1 MDAIINMTYGCC
13 VEDYVSNEILS
24 GKKFL
29 NMIGKGVITMGKEQN
44 RRMMEY
50 VMDQLSGLPGV
61 RQIPMM
67 GGYIFYYNERIF
79 GGIYGS
85 GEMLIKI
92 TETSRQYMPD
102 SKPEL
107 PYEGTKEMLPCT
119 ILEDRETLQRMVMEM
134 WEELPERK
142 TKK

>member
-1 MDAIINMTYGCC
+1 
-13 VEDYVSNEILS
+13 
-24 GKKFL
+24 
-29 NMIGKGVITMGKEQN
+29 MGREQN

-50 VMDQLSGLPGV
+50 VMDQLSGLTGV
-61 RQIPMM
+61 RKIPMM

-85 GEMLIKI
+85 GQLLIKI
-92 TETSRQYMPD
+92 TDVSRRYMPD
-102 SKPEL
+102 SEPEL

-119 ILEDRETLQRMVMEM
+119 ILENREMLQRMVMEM

-142 TKK
+142 KKK

>member
-1 MDAIINMTYGCC
+1 
-13 VEDYVSNEILS
+13 
-24 GKKFL
+24 
-29 NMIGKGVITMGKEQN
+29 MGREQN
-44 RRMMEY
+44 KRMMEY

-61 RQIPMM
+61 RRIPMM

-85 GEMLIKI
+85 GELLVKI
-92 TETSRQYMPD
+92 TDVSRRYMPD
-102 SKPEL
+102 SEPEV

-119 ILEDRETLQRMVMEM
+119 ILEDREMLQKMVMEM

-142 TKK
+142 KKK

>member
-1 MDAIINMTYGCC
+1 
-13 VEDYVSNEILS
+13 
-24 GKKFL
+24 
-29 NMIGKGVITMGKEQN
+29 MGKEQN
-44 RRMMEY
+44 RRMMEF

-85 GEMLIKI
+85 GELLIKI
-92 TETSRQYMPD
+92 TDVSRRYMPD
-102 SKPEL
+102 SEPEL

-119 ILEDRETLQRMVMEM
+119 ILEDKEMLRRMVMEM

-142 TKK
+142 KKK

>member
-1 MDAIINMTYGCC
+1 
-13 VEDYVSNEILS
+13 
-24 GKKFL
+24 
-29 NMIGKGVITMGKEQN
+29 MGKEQN
-44 RRMMEY
+44 RRMMEF

-85 GEMLIKI
+85 GELLVKI
-92 TETSRQYMPD
+92 TDVSTRYMPD
-102 SKPEL
+102 SEPKL
-107 PYEGTKEMLPCT
+107 PYAGTKEMLPCT
-119 ILEDRETLQRMVMEM
+119 ILEDREMLQRMVMEM

-142 TKK
+142 KKK

>member
-1 MDAIINMTYGCC
+1 
-13 VEDYVSNEILS
+13 
-24 GKKFL
+24 
-29 NMIGKGVITMGKEQN
+29 MGKEQN
-44 RRMMEY
+44 KRMMEY
-50 VMDQLSGLPGV
+50 VMDQLSGLPGI

-85 GEMLIKI
+85 GELLVKI
-92 TETSRQYMPD
+92 TDVSRRYMPD
-102 SKPEL
+102 SEPEL

-119 ILEDRETLQRMVMEM
+119 ILENREMLQRMVMEM

-142 TKK
+142 KKK

>member
-1 MDAIINMTYGCC
+1 
-13 VEDYVSNEILS
+13 
-24 GKKFL
+24 
-29 NMIGKGVITMGKEQN
+29 MGKEQN

-61 RQIPMM
+61 RKIPMM
-67 GGYIFYYNERIF
+67 GGFIFYYNERIF

-85 GEMLIKI
+85 GELLVKI
-92 TETSRQYMPD
+92 TDVSRRYMPD
-102 SKPEL
+102 SEPEL

-119 ILEDRETLQRMVMEM
+119 ILENREMLQRMVMEM

-142 TKK
+142 KKK

>member
-1 MDAIINMTYGCC
+1 
-13 VEDYVSNEILS
+13 
-24 GKKFL
+24 
-29 NMIGKGVITMGKEQN
+29 MGREQN

-50 VMDQLSGLPGV
+50 VIDQLSDLPGV

-85 GEMLIKI
+85 GELLLKI
-92 TETSRQYMPD
+92 TDASRRYMPD
-102 SKPEL
+102 SEPEL

-119 ILEDRETLQRMVMEM
+119 ILENREMLQRMVMEM

-142 TKK
+142 KKK

>member
-1 MDAIINMTYGCC
+1 
-13 VEDYVSNEILS
+13 
-24 GKKFL
+24 
-29 NMIGKGVITMGKEQN
+29 MGKEQN

-85 GEMLIKI
+85 GELLVKI
-92 TETSRQYMPD
+92 TDVSKRYMPD
-102 SKPEL
+102 SEPEL

-119 ILEDRETLQRMVMEM
+119 ILENREMLQRMVMEM

-142 TKK
+142 KKK

>member
-1 MDAIINMTYGCC
+1 
-13 VEDYVSNEILS
+13 
-24 GKKFL
+24 
-29 NMIGKGVITMGKEQN
+29 MGKEQN

-50 VMDQLSGLPGV
+50 VMDQFSGLPGV
-61 RQIPMM
+61 RTIPMM

-85 GEMLIKI
+85 GELLIKI
-92 TETSRQYMPD
+92 TETSRRYMPD
-102 SKPEL
+102 SEPEL

-119 ILEDRETLQRMVMEM
+119 ILEDREKLQRMVTEM

-142 TKK
+142 KKK